1 MSTTGPPKSARAFL
15 VDHPD
20 PTTAY
25 PMTKGDLST
34 YTCTAHWCQPA
45 LGAVSTAAPSTVQTA
60 HMRAARAR
68 RRQPLREHSIVATTD
83 VDDAQQALSATYVPV
98 RLHPQPGSSGVDTRL
113 NAIAIERTTVGYLR
127 LGTDIR
133 VVADEIT
140 NYHVNVALIGK
151 SRSRSG
157 GGDEVLT
164 VPGTAVVFTPGKPA
178 EVSWTGDTEQMCLM
192 FDPDDIERELIDL
205 LGRELTDPL
214 TFTESMDLRGPAG
227 RAWMQTLHLI
237 DSAAESDAQLLRY
250 RLTVRRLEQIL
261 IDGLL
266 LGNQHNY
273 SAQLNAE
280 PATPGQRATRRA
292 LELLNSR
299 PEHPW
304 TSRELAAAVAISAQ
318 SLQTGFRGLTGT
330 SPMAY
335 LRSVRLERA
344 HQDLTMADPQHTTVS
359 HIAHTW
365 GFLHLGRFSSAYQQ
379 RYGRRPSQTL
389 RNQG

>member
-1 MSTTGPPKSARAFL
+1 MRET
-15 VDHPD
+15 
-20 PTTAY
+20 
-25 PMTKGDLST
+25 
-34 YTCTAHWCQPA
+34 
-45 LGAVSTAAPSTVQTA
+45 
-60 HMRAARAR
+60 RAARR
-68 RRQPLREHSIVATTD
+68 GQPLREHSVVATTD
-83 VDDAQQALSATYVPV
+83 VDDAQQALSATFLPV
-98 RLHPQPGSSGVDTRL
+98 RLHPQSGSSGLDTRL
-113 NAIAIERTTVGYLR
+113 NAIVIERTTVGYLR
-127 LGTDIR
+127 LGADIR
-133 VVADEIT
+133 VVADEVT
-140 NYHVNVALIGK
+140 NYHVNVALTGK
-151 SRSRSG
+151 SRSKAG

-164 VPGTAVVFTPGKPA
+164 VPGTAVAFTPGRPA
-178 EVSWTGDTEQMCLM
+178 EVSWTDDTEQMCLM
-192 FDPDDIERELIDL
+192 FDPVDIEYELTGL
-205 LGRELTDPL
+205 LGRSLTEPL
-214 TFTESMDLRGPAG
+214 IFTESMDLRGPAG
-227 RAWMQTLHLI
+227 RAWMQTLQLI

-273 SAQLNAE
+273 SAQLAAE
-280 PATPGQRATRRA
+280 PATPGQRATRHA

-304 TSRELAAAVAISAQ
+304 TSRELAATVAVSAQ

-379 RYGRRPSQTL
+379 RYGRPPSQTL

>member
-1 MSTTGPPKSARAFL
+1 
-15 VDHPD
+15 
-20 PTTAY
+20 
-25 PMTKGDLST
+25 
-34 YTCTAHWCQPA
+34 
-45 LGAVSTAAPSTVQTA
+45 
-60 HMRAARAR
+60 
-68 RRQPLREHSIVATTD
+68 
-83 VDDAQQALSATYVPV
+83 
-98 RLHPQPGSSGVDTRL
+98 
-113 NAIAIERTTVGYLR
+113 
-127 LGTDIR
+127 
-133 VVADEIT
+133 
-140 NYHVNVALIGK
+140 
-151 SRSRSG
+151 
-157 GGDEVLT
+157 

-178 EVSWTGDTEQMCLM
+178 EVSWTSDTEQMCLM

-379 RYGRRPSQTL
+379 RYGRPPSQTL

>member
-1 MSTTGPPKSARAFL
+1 MRVVRA
-15 VDHPD
+15 H
-20 PTTAY
+20 
-25 PMTKGDLST
+25 
-34 YTCTAHWCQPA
+34 
-45 LGAVSTAAPSTVQTA
+45 
-60 HMRAARAR
+60 

-83 VDDAQQALSATYVPV
+83 VDDAQQALSATYLPV

-178 EVSWTGDTEQMCLM
+178 EVSWTSDTEQMCLM

-344 HQDLTMADPQHTTVS
+344 HQDLTVADPQHTTVS

-379 RYGRRPSQTL
+379 RYGRPPSQTL